1 MRVPEAV
8 TVSWSGIRSEVASV
22 FSELYRL
29 MGMMVLLMGAGFLM
43 RKTGIITPE
52 GKKCLTDIIL
62 YAILPCNIIKAFSR
76 EMEAGFWSTFFMVLL
91 MAVLAQVVSFL
102 LSRLLYR
109 RFDAGEKCVYQY
121 ATVCSNSGFM
131 GNPLA
136 EGVFGETGLL
146 YASIFLIP
154 QRIVMWTAG
163 VSSFQKTESGK
174 TAYRKILTHPCMVA
188 TYIGMVIM
196 VFQIPLPGVLGDT
209 ILAFS
214 NCCTAMTMVCIGTIL
229 TDVDFR
235 ELFGKHQIFFAA
247 IRLALIPALVYGIC
261 RLTGMDALITGVS
274 TLLSATPA
282 GSTTS
287 LLAAKYGADEK
298 AAARCVVFTTALSAV
313 TIPVWSMF
321 LLRM

>member
-8 TVSWSGIRSEVASV
+8 TVSWSGIRSEVVSV

-43 RKTGIITPE
+43 RKTGIITLE

-214 NCCTAMTMVCIGTIL
+214 NCCTAMTMVYIGTIL

-321 LLRM
+321 LLRI

>member
-43 RKTGIITPE
+43 RKTGIITLE

-214 NCCTAMTMVCIGTIL
+214 NCCTAMTMVYIGTIL

>member
-1 MRVPEAV
+1 M
-8 TVSWSGIRSEVASV
+8 

-214 NCCTAMTMVCIGTIL
+214 NCCTAMTMVYIGTIL

>member
-43 RKTGIITPE
+43 RKTGIITLE

-109 RFDAGEKCVYQY
+109 RFDDGEKCVYQY

-214 NCCTAMTMVCIGTIL
+214 NCCTAMTMVYIGTIL

-313 TIPVWSMF
+313 TIPVWSVF
-321 LLRM
+321 LLSL

>member
-1 MRVPEAV
+1 M
-8 TVSWSGIRSEVASV
+8 

-43 RKTGIITPE
+43 RKTGIITLE

-109 RFDAGEKCVYQY
+109 RFDDGEKCVYQY

-214 NCCTAMTMVCIGTIL
+214 NCCTAMTMVYIGTIL

-235 ELFGKHQIFFAA
+235 ELFGKHQIFFAI

-261 RLTGMDALITGVS
+261 RLARMDALITGVS

-313 TIPVWSMF
+313 TIPVWSVF
-321 LLRM
+321 LLSL

>member
-1 MRVPEAV
+1 
-8 TVSWSGIRSEVASV
+8 V

-43 RKTGIITPE
+43 RKTGIITLE

-214 NCCTAMTMVCIGTIL
+214 NCCTAMTMVYIGTIL

-235 ELFGKHQIFFAA
+235 ELCGKHQIFFAA

>member
-1 MRVPEAV
+1 M
-8 TVSWSGIRSEVASV
+8 

-43 RKTGIITPE
+43 RKTGIITLE

-196 VFQIPLPGVLGDT
+196 VFQIPLPDVLGDT

-214 NCCTAMTMVCIGTIL
+214 NCCTAMTMVYIGTIL

>member
-43 RKTGIITPE
+43 RKTGIITLE

-214 NCCTAMTMVCIGTIL
+214 NCCTAMTMVYIGTIL

-298 AAARCVVFTTALSAV
+298 AAARCVVFTTALSAA

>member
-1 MRVPEAV
+1 M
-8 TVSWSGIRSEVASV
+8 

-43 RKTGIITPE
+43 RKTGIITLE

-136 EGVFGETGLL
+136 EGVFRETGLL

-214 NCCTAMTMVCIGTIL
+214 NCCTAMTMVYIGTIL

>member
-1 MRVPEAV
+1 M
-8 TVSWSGIRSEVASV
+8 

-91 MAVLAQVVSFL
+91 MAILAQVVSFL

-214 NCCTAMTMVCIGTIL
+214 NCCTAMTMVYIGTIL